1 MLILSGPEDFL
12 LFVPEIYFPISW
24 TAIKDMVNG
33 KKEGRRVRSMGGR
46 KIGKVEGRQSRWKQ
60 RRKKIYR

>member
-1 MLILSGPEDFL
+1 MFI
-12 LFVPEIYFPISW
+12 PEIYVPISW

>member
-33 KKEGRRVRSMGGR
+33 KKEGRRVRSIGWKKDRQGGR
-46 KIGKVEGRQSRWKQ
+46 KAEQVEA
-60 RRKKIYR
+60 KKEENI